1 MKEHTSSKTLG
12 LTLATT
18 ALVGALFAGNASAM
32 ADPSRP
38 YPTPLVDE
46 VQKTDE
52 TRETGMRF
60 VGWIHVPGAA
70 GATRTVNLEGRL
82 IEGQGLGF
90 TPKQG
95 VRPVHQRS
103 PTDG

>member
-1 MKEHTSSKTLG
+1 
-12 LTLATT
+12 
-18 ALVGALFAGNASAM
+18 
-32 ADPSRP
+32 
-38 YPTPLVDE
+38 
-46 VQKTDE
+46 
-52 TRETGMRF
+52 MRF
-60 VGWIHVPGAA
+60 VGGDIGWIHVPGAA